1 MYYPKILKIFF
12 ILLITLAVSPTFAD
26 EEREVNFSKA
36 PSSIAQWYKPTNKR
50 QVWLHTMFR
59 LRREM
64 QAMGEYAAFED
75 KARLILWSDKFA
87 KDYRSIGEMVP
98 EWADELEMDWLKR
111 LQIAARSGDFV
122 GVGAAQRKIGNSC
135 GGCHKEY
142 RAVTAALYRG
152 ANFDRLMVEDGETM
166 EELTFK
172 KSMVGLSNAMNRI
185 KIAVVDS
192 RFDVAEAAHEL
203 MSQRLEDLA
212 GSCGACHKTDRQ
224 RDYLLGEENMARV
237 QKLVELIKA
246 RESKEAQRA
255 LGGVAVEICATC
267 HGIHRTLADLRGFI
281 DK

>member
-1 MYYPKILKIFF
+1 MCYPKVLKLIFT
-12 ILLITLAVSPTFAD
+12 LSITLTISPGFAG
-26 EEREVNFSKA
+26 EAREVNFNKP
-36 PSSIAQWYKPTNKR
+36 PSSIEQWYKPANKR

-64 QAMGEYAAFED
+64 QAMGEYAAFGD
-75 KARLILWSDKFA
+75 KERLLRWSDKFA

-98 EWADELEMDWLKR
+98 EWADELEVEWLER
-111 LQIAARSGDFV
+111 LQAAARSGDFE

-135 GGCHKEY
+135 SGCHKEY

-152 ANFDRLMVEDGETM
+152 ANFDEVVVEDGETM

-172 KSMVGLSNAMNRI
+172 RSMVGLSNAMNRI
-185 KIAVVDS
+185 KIAMVDS
-192 RFDVAEAAHEL
+192 RFEVAETAHEL

-237 QKLVELIKA
+237 QKLGELIKA
-246 RESKEAQRA
+246 KEIKEGQRA

-267 HGIHRTLADLRGFI
+267 HGIHRTLADLREFI